1 MHNITNTIHVYIA
14 LTSAVAFTISSALF
28 AAFIWGKTFK
38 KKLKEKK
45 YGLSEY
51 QSYKEAYTIIVMGV
65 LFAFYF
71 WSLLFHLI

>member
-1 MHNITNTIHVYIA
+1 MHNITNNIHVFIA

-28 AAFIWGKTFK
+28 AAFIWW
-38 KKLKEKK
+38 KLKEKK

-65 LFAFYF
+65 LLAFYF